1 MKLLKD
7 ILYKLDLN
15 RSKGNINCMISH
27 ICFDSRQVQKGS
39 LFVAIKG
46 TITNGHTFISQA
58 IYRGAVAIVFDE
70 EPNEMQDGIVYV
82 HVRDTSIALGL
93 IASNFY
99 DNPSKKLK
107 LIGVTGTNGKT
118 TVASLLYKLFMA
130 LGHKSGLIS
139 TVEYKIGEK
148 SMEASHTTPN
158 ALHINS
164 LLANMWKEGCTYSFM
179 EVSSH
184 AIDQERI
191 YGLDFDL
198 ALFTNITRDHLDYH
212 KTFDKYI
219 LAKKKFFDGLSSHA
233 TAIVNNDDIHGET
246 MLHHCVA
253 SKKTFG
259 LRTSADYICKIKEN
273 QFSGLHLSIQGQD
286 VFTRL
291 IGTFNAANLLLTYA
305 AAVELEEDSIQV
317 LTVLSS
323 LNAVEGRF
331 EQTKSSHG
339 FTAIVDYAHTPDAL
353 KNVLKT
359 IVDIKSK
366 ESKLVCLVGC
376 GGDRDEGKRSLIG
389 QVACDWADQIIFT
402 SDNPRSE
409 SAESIIQQMKQE
421 LSNAQLKK
429 VLSIRDRAEA
439 IRLGIALCTKD
450 DVLLVAGKG
459 HEKYQEIHGERL
471 PFDDMA
477 ILKEHLND

>member
-148 SMEASHTTPN
+148 SMESSHTTPD

-212 KTFDKYI
+212 KTCLLY
-219 LAKKKFFDGLSSHA
+219 
-233 TAIVNNDDIHGET
+233 
-246 MLHHCVA
+246 
-253 SKKTFG
+253 
-259 LRTSADYICKIKEN
+259 TSP
-273 QFSGLHLSIQGQD
+273 S
-286 VFTRL
+286 
-291 IGTFNAANLLLTYA
+291 
-305 AAVELEEDSIQV
+305 
-317 LTVLSS
+317 
-323 LNAVEGRF
+323 
-331 EQTKSSHG
+331 
-339 FTAIVDYAHTPDAL
+339 P
-353 KNVLKT
+353 
-359 IVDIKSK
+359 
-366 ESKLVCLVGC
+366 
-376 GGDRDEGKRSLIG
+376 RD
-389 QVACDWADQIIFT
+389 
-402 SDNPRSE
+402 
-409 SAESIIQQMKQE
+409 
-421 LSNAQLKK
+421 
-429 VLSIRDRAEA
+429 
-439 IRLGIALCTKD
+439 
-450 DVLLVAGKG
+450 
-459 HEKYQEIHGERL
+459 
-471 PFDDMA
+471 
-477 ILKEHLND
+477 

>member
-1 MKLLKD
+1 MAKL
-7 ILYKLDLN
+7 
-15 RSKGNINCMISH
+15 C
-27 ICFDSRQVQKGS
+27 C
-39 LFVAIKG
+39 
-46 TITNGHTFISQA
+46 ITALQA
-58 IYRGAVAIVFDE
+58 
-70 EPNEMQDGIVYV
+70 
-82 HVRDTSIALGL
+82 
-93 IASNFY
+93 
-99 DNPSKKLK
+99 
-107 LIGVTGTNGKT
+107 
-118 TVASLLYKLFMA
+118 
-130 LGHKSGLIS
+130 
-139 TVEYKIGEK
+139 
-148 SMEASHTTPN
+148 
-158 ALHINS
+158 
-164 LLANMWKEGCTYSFM
+164 
-179 EVSSH
+179 
-184 AIDQERI
+184 
-191 YGLDFDL
+191 
-198 ALFTNITRDHLDYH
+198 
-212 KTFDKYI
+212 
-219 LAKKKFFDGLSSHA
+219 
-233 TAIVNNDDIHGET
+233 
-246 MLHHCVA
+246 
-253 SKKTFG
+253 KKTFG

-331 EQTKSSHG
+331 EQTKSSRG